1 VLDAYSSYS
10 PELAKIARRFF
21 DEGWIDAPM
30 RPSKRPGAFCSY
42 TVPDVHPYLLL
53 NWTSTRR
60 DVLTLAHELG
70 HGLHAFLAREQ
81 GIFHQSTPLTL
92 AETASVFGETVT
104 FGRILDGT
112 TDPADRLALLAENL
126 DGQIATVFR
135 QVAMNRFENA
145 VHTHHR
151 DSGELSVE
159 EFGDHWFASQS
170 AMLGDSVELTEGY
183 RTWWSYIPHF
193 IHTPGYVYAYA
204 YGQLLAL
211 SVYRRYQERGDA
223 FVPAYLDLLKA
234 GGSKSPE
241 ELGRMVDCD
250 LADPGFW
257 DGGLTI
263 IGETLDKAEAAAS
276 EAGRI

>member
-1 VLDAYSSYS
+1 
-10 PELAKIARRFF
+10 
-21 DEGWIDAPM
+21 
-30 RPSKRPGAFCSY
+30 
-42 TVPDVHPYLLL
+42 
-53 NWTSTRR
+53 
-60 DVLTLAHELG
+60 
-70 HGLHAFLAREQ
+70 
-81 GIFHQSTPLTL
+81 
-92 AETASVFGETVT
+92 
-104 FGRILDGT
+104 
-112 TDPADRLALLAENL
+112 
-126 DGQIATVFR
+126 
-135 QVAMNRFENA
+135 MNRFENA

-159 EFGDHWFASQS
+159 EFGDHWFATQS
-170 AMLGDSVELTEGY
+170 AMLGDSVDLTEGY

-263 IGETLDKAEAAAS
+263 IGETLELAEAAARD
-276 EAGRI
+276 AGRI